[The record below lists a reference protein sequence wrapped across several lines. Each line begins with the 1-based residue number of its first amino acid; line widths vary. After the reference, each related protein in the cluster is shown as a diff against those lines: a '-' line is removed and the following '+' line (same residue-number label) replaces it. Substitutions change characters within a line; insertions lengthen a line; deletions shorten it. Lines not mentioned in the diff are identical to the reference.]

1 MFSAINKNFELNQKN
16 KILNFSFGFISLR
29 VNNFFQFFYSV
40 KNILKPKY
48 LSNLLRKEFL
58 EINFKYL
65 CFSKIKSK
73 RILKFSNFSKESV
86 NKKCLQQKIT
96 RLMFFFFLLMISP
109 THKPYYGLG
118 PFLSNLIKVRVER

>member
-48 LSNLLRKEFL
+48 TYQICLGRNSLKLILNICVFL
-58 EINFKYL
+58 KLNQNEY
-65 CFSKIKSK
+65 
-73 RILKFSNFSKESV
+73 
-86 NKKCLQQKIT
+86 
-96 RLMFFFFLLMISP
+96 
-109 THKPYYGLG
+109 
-118 PFLSNLIKVRVER
+118 